1 MTRLLG
7 QITCVSA
14 LILLSGCATIVGNAT
29 GALADSLSSGILN
42 QDDPD
47 LVRDGAPAYLLLIDG
62 LVSDNPESEPMLL
75 AGAELYGAYAGAF
88 VTDEQ
93 RAIKL
98 ANRARHYGTRA
109 LCLKRPSTCDAIDQ
123 PFETF
128 SAVLPELGEKDLDA
142 LYAFA
147 STWATWIQA
156 NSGDWNAIAE
166 IPKIEA
172 AMERVVEIS
181 PDFEEGWPQ
190 LYLGVLATL
199 LPPAYGGKPENGLA
213 YFDRAREIS
222 GGVNLMVDVL
232 CAQQYARLVFDKE
245 LHDSLLTKV
254 LASETRATG
263 YTLTNTLA
271 QQQAAELLAES
282 DEYF

>member
-1 MTRLLG
+1 MTRLTIHLVLVG
-7 QITCVSA
+7 T
-14 LILLSGCATIVGNAT
+14 LLLNGCATIVGNAT
-29 GALADSLSSGILN
+29 GALADSLSAGILN
-42 QDDPD
+42 QDDPE

-62 LVSDNPESEPMLL
+62 LVSDNPDSEPMLL

-88 VTDEQ
+88 VTDEK
-93 RAIKL
+93 RAVRL
-98 ANRARHYGTRA
+98 ANRARDYGTRA
-109 LCLKRPSTCDAIDQ
+109 LCLKRQSICDVVDQ
-123 PFETF
+123 PFEAF
-128 SAVLPELGEKDLDA
+128 AAVLPELQAKDIDA

-147 STWATWIQA
+147 STWATWIQT

-172 AMERVVEIS
+172 AMERVVAIE
-181 PDFEEGWPQ
+181 PRYEEGWPQ

-213 YFDRAREIS
+213 YFDQARDIS

-232 CAQQYARLVFDKE
+232 AAQQYARLVFDKD
-245 LHDSLLTKV
+245 LHDSLLQKV
-254 LASETRATG
+254 LAADARAPG

-271 QQQAAELLAES
+271 QEQAADLLAES
-282 DEYF
+282 DDYF

>member
-1 MTRLLG
+1 MNRLTIHLVLAG
-7 QITCVSA
+7 T
-14 LILLSGCATIVGNAT
+14 LLLSGCATIVGNAT
-29 GALADSLSSGILN
+29 GALADSLSAGILN
-42 QDDPD
+42 QDDPE

-88 VTDEQ
+88 VTEEK
-93 RAIKL
+93 RAVRL
-98 ANRARHYGTRA
+98 ANRARDYGTRA
-109 LCLKRPSTCDAIDQ
+109 LCLKREAICDVVDQ
-123 PFETF
+123 PFEAF
-128 SAVLPELGEKDLDA
+128 AEVLPDLGAKDIDA

-147 STWATWIQA
+147 STWATWIQT

-172 AMERVVEIS
+172 AMKRVVAIE
-181 PDFEEGWPQ
+181 PEYEDGWPQ

-199 LPPAYGGKPENGLA
+199 LPPAYGGKPESGLA
-213 YFDRAREIS
+213 HFDKAREIS

-232 CAQQYARLVFDKE
+232 AAQQYARLVFDKD
-245 LHDSLLTKV
+245 LHDSLLRNV
-254 LASETRATG
+254 IAADARVPG

-271 QQQAAELLAES
+271 QEQAAELLAES
-282 DEYF
+282 DDYF